1 MKKNANIHKDEVDI
15 IGLLITIFQGKIK
28 ILLITTIFFL
38 IGISYSKYTSSNN
51 YLFSLSIKPTDAS
64 HLTKFSLIGKYLNYD
79 ISNTKVLEKFISEL
93 EDYDEL
99 LIVLGSNKIIKENIS
114 KVNYE
119 DQENELFKYSNS
131 FKIIYPEKNKTE
143 YLLRFE
149 WHDKEEGIDILK
161 NTIYPTLRNLEN
173 SIYNDLESTLKF
185 KKIVQ
190 KTENIERLDFLK
202 LHSQIARDLG
212 IKLPNVENMPSL
224 NINQNNS
231 QNNQLTD
238 IYPLYYL
245 KGYHTIDKEIE
256 FVMNQSGQNFISIE
270 QVLNSLKEDNI
281 KWISY
286 NENSIVVRKLNLD
299 NKIIYLSFILLGLI
313 VGVLYVLISSAFQSK
328 VLLKKRK

>member
-1 MKKNANIHKDEVDI
+1 
-15 IGLLITIFQGKIK
+15 
-28 ILLITTIFFL
+28 
-38 IGISYSKYTSSNN
+38 
-51 YLFSLSIKPTDAS
+51 
-64 HLTKFSLIGKYLNYD
+64 
-79 ISNTKVLEKFISEL
+79 
-93 EDYDEL
+93 
-99 LIVLGSNKIIKENIS
+99 
-114 KVNYE
+114 
-119 DQENELFKYSNS
+119 
-131 FKIIYPEKNKTE
+131 
-143 YLLRFE
+143 
-149 WHDKEEGIDILK
+149 
-161 NTIYPTLRNLEN
+161 
-173 SIYNDLESTLKF
+173 
-185 KKIVQ
+185 
-190 KTENIERLDFLK
+190 
-202 LHSQIARDLG
+202 
-212 IKLPNVENMPSL
+212 MPSL

-299 NKIIYLSFILLGLI
+299 NKIIYLSFILLRLI